1 MYKIFVVTGLR
12 DGWKSSRSI
21 EYYDQVY
28 KDVNLKVDR
37 VISGSLPESA
47 GSKCLRIQVGSKMMA
62 ERETYKR

>member
-47 GSKCLRIQVGSKMMA
+47 GSKLSSNSSGFDGDGRKGNL
-62 ERETYKR
+62 